1 MNKQTK
7 NRLNS
12 FLQPVLITI
21 LLLVT
26 CLQQAS
32 FAEEIL
38 VPLHV
43 KNGTNLTHLAR
54 KYCHQ
59 QSDWKTIATV
69 NKLKPPYLILEQ
81 STLKVPLSM
90 LKYKKLE
97 ATLATMRGDVS
108 IVDTNGDITRTNK
121 GAILTSGQTLVTGEN
136 AYAHIIFPDHRY
148 LNMEPDSKLTF
159 NYLISLVDHTVKI
172 DFTLHKG
179 RIFNQIRQQLQPND
193 SHQIRT
199 PIAIT
204 GVRGTE
210 YRIKTVDQ
218 GNTFE
223 TLTGKVNL
231 GASGTAITLHA
242 NQGSKVRPGAPPEK
256 PRPLPA
262 PPAAPLLTPIFRT
275 LPAVITAPE
284 HPQAETLRM
293 RITTDKEGQTTVKE
307 VYCSPEKAFVID
319 SLPDGS
325 YHSFFTAI
333 DKEGFESLP
342 NGPLPLNIRT
352 IPSAPVISTPKDSR
366 IFWDKQ
372 ITITWLKGEQVDHF
386 FYQLATDNAFKNI
399 VAEQETGAPSLT
411 TPELEPGVYFFQVQG
426 ISKDGFATLFSPP
439 LSWKIINQPEMQG
452 ATTSASEPLALR
464 WSAMADECTYDL
476 QIAEDRQFTKLL
488 LDKKAITTAGYEVQE
503 HLLPGTYFVRIR
515 AVLNPDTT
523 GPWTASQT
531 LEIKRD
537 PLGWKEM
544 MIGVVMLGIILL

>member
-1 MNKQTK
+1 M
-7 NRLNS
+7 L
-12 FLQPVLITI
+12 VTI

-26 CLQQAS
+26 CLQQVS
-32 FAEEIL
+32 LAEEML

-43 KNGTNLTHLAR
+43 KNGTNLIHLAR

-59 QSDWKTIATV
+59 QSDWKTIASI
-69 NKLKPPYLILEQ
+69 NRLKPPYLILEQ
-81 STLKVPLSM
+81 STLKVPLSL
-90 LKYKKLE
+90 LKYKNLE
-97 ATLATMRGDVS
+97 ATLATMKGEVS

-121 GAILTSGQTLVTGEN
+121 GAILASGQTLVTGED

-159 NYLISLVDHTVKI
+159 NYLISLVDQTVKI

-179 RIFNQIRQQLQPND
+179 RIFNQIKQRLQPND

-210 YRIKTVDQ
+210 YRIKTVEQ

-223 TLTGKVNL
+223 TLTGKINV
-231 GASGTAITLHA
+231 GAAGTAITLHA
-242 NQGSKVRPGAPPEK
+242 NQGSRVQPGAPPEK
-256 PRPLPA
+256 ARPLPT
-262 PPAAPLLTPIFRT
+262 PPAAPLLKPLFRT

-293 RITTDKEGQTTVKE
+293 RITADNEGQTTVKE
-307 VYCSPEKAFVID
+307 VYCSPEGEFVID
-319 SLPDGS
+319 SLPDES

-352 IPSAPVISTPKDSR
+352 IPSAPVISTPKDGR
-366 IFWDKQ
+366 TFWDKQ

-399 VAEQETGAPSLT
+399 VVEQETGAPSLT
-411 TPELEPGVYFFQVQG
+411 TPELEPGVYLFRVQA

-439 LSWKIINQPEMQG
+439 LSWKIATQPEMQG
-452 ATTSASEPLALR
+452 ATTSASEQLSLR

-476 QIAEDRQFTKLL
+476 QIAEDRQFHKLL
-488 LDKKAITTAGYEVQE
+488 LDKNAITTAGYQVQE
-503 HLLPGTYFVRIR
+503 HLLAGTYFVRIR
-515 AVLNPDTT
+515 TVLNPDAI

-537 PLGWKEM
+537 PLGWK
-544 MIGVVMLGIILL
+544 